1 MKENKFSFK
10 EIKQLAFVS
19 SILAFFFFIL
29 TCVVKSKGLSIFFG
43 IMAGISLLG
52 GCVCLYLAHRIS
64 SKHTNYFLRDRRR
77 GTMLTPDQLTF
88 AFIHD
93 NLTYYLSQYVEN
105 SIDLWNGIP
114 QNLEMAMQAEP
125 AYRAPVAFRMLYDMS
140 QLSETEILA
149 LFHACDKKTVA
160 AICRAVKAGGDKEMA
175 DIIFE
180 MKCDFERL
188 QARVVPFFQKNKR
201 CFEGRIYHYIK
212 QHIAEFDT
220 EKK

>member
-1 MKENKFSFK
+1 MKENKFSIK
-10 EIKQLAFVS
+10 EIKYLAFS
-19 SILAFFFFIL
+19 LSILALIFFIL
-29 TCVVKSKGLSIFFG
+29 TCVVKNKGFSIFLG

-64 SKHTNYFLRDRRR
+64 TKHTNYFLYDRRR
-77 GTMLTPDQLTF
+77 GITLTPDELTF
-88 AFIHD
+88 AFIND
-93 NLTYYLSQYVEN
+93 NLTYYLSQYAEN

-114 QNLEMAMQAEP
+114 KNLEMAMQADP
-125 AYRAPVAFRMLYDMS
+125 AYRTPIAFRMLYDMS

-160 AICRAVKAGGDKEMA
+160 AICRAAKAGGDKEMA
-175 DIIFE
+175 DVIFE

-212 QHIAEFDT
+212 QHIEEFDT